1 MDSSDSQPGSQPGSR
16 PGRHSSADSNLELE
30 PQAVSL
36 PIAARRR
43 QADEWALVLA
53 AEGFAPEVIRGPDG
67 FRIEVAPEARAEAS
81 LILEAWQAERAER
94 ARRIPLPLPPSASA
108 LEVATVCVLA
118 TSLLVFHFGLEAAA
132 RRGSFIEI
140 GASRAE
146 LVLGGEFWRLAT
158 ALTLHS
164 DLPHVLG
171 NTLFGGFFLAT
182 LVGRLGV
189 GLSILAFVTTGIL
202 GNLANALYYGSH
214 HSSVGASTGVFGLVG
229 VLTGLAAWRRHR
241 SAATGR
247 GGWVAL
253 AAGLGILAMLGT
265 GGPKVD
271 LSAHLFGLAAGA
283 LAGLLLA
290 APLASRP
297 PPRRSIQILAFAGAW
312 ALIFGAWASAHP

>member
-1 MDSSDSQPGSQPGSR
+1 MDSSDAHPDS
-16 PGRHSSADSNLELE
+16 HASADSNLELD
-30 PQAVSL
+30 PDAASL
-36 PIAARRR
+36 PVAARRR
-43 QADEWALVLA
+43 QAEEWALVLT
-53 AEGFAPEVIRGPDG
+53 AEGFAPEVVRCPDG
-67 FRIEVAPEARAEAS
+67 FRIEVAAEARAEAG

-94 ARRIPLPLPPSASA
+94 AQRVPLPLPPSASTLEIATACA
-108 LEVATVCVLA
+108 LAL
-118 TSLLVFHFGLEAAA
+118 SLLVFHLGLEAAA
-132 RRGSFIEI
+132 RRGNFIEI
-140 GASRAE
+140 GASQAE
-146 LVLGGEFWRLAT
+146 LVLAGQLWRLAT

-189 GLSILAFVTTGIL
+189 GLSVLAFVTTGML
-202 GNLANALYYGSH
+202 GNLANALYYGSD
-214 HSSVGASTGVFGLVG
+214 HSSIGASTGVFGLVG
-229 VLTGLAAWRRHR
+229 VLTGLAAWRRHH
-241 SAATGR
+241 SAPPGR
-247 GGWVAL
+247 GGWVAM

-265 GGPKVD
+265 GGPKID

-297 PPRRSIQILAFAGAW
+297 PPRRGGQLLAFAGAS

>member
-1 MDSSDSQPGSQPGSR
+1 MDSSDSHPNT
-16 PGRHSSADSNLELE
+16 HSSPDAKLELD
-30 PQAVSL
+30 PDAATL

-43 QADEWALVLA
+43 QADEWALVLT
-53 AEGFAPEVIRGPDG
+53 AEGFAPEVVRCPDG
-67 FRIEVAPEARAEAS
+67 FRIEVAPEARAEAG
-81 LILEAWQAERAER
+81 LILEAWQTERAER
-94 ARRIPLPLPPSASA
+94 AQRIPPPLPASASA
-108 LEVATVCVLA
+108 LEIATACALA
-118 TSLLVFHFGLEAAA
+118 LSLLVFHLGLEAAA
-132 RRGSFIEI
+132 RRDGFIEI
-140 GASRAE
+140 GASQAE
-146 LVLGGEFWRLAT
+146 LVLGGQFWRLAT

-171 NTLFGGFFLAT
+171 NTLFGGFFLAI

-189 GLSILAFVTTGIL
+189 GLSALVFVATGIL
-202 GNLANALYYGSH
+202 GNLANALYYGSA
-214 HSSVGASTGVFGLVG
+214 HSSIGASTGVFGLVG

-241 SAATGR
+241 SAAPGR

-297 PPRRSIQILAFAGAW
+297 PPRRSSQLLAFAGAW
-312 ALIFGAWASAHP
+312 ALIFGAWASALP